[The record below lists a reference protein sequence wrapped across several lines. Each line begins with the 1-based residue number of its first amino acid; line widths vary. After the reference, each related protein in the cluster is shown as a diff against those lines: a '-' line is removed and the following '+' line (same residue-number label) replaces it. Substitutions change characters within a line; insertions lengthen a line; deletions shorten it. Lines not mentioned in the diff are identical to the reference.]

1 VSTAESAAGELR
13 SRRLSALGRRN
24 GANPHHEFGERVIED
39 GDLVVLD
46 FGGIKDGYGSD
57 TTRTVHVGEPTAE
70 ERDVYEAVRRPRQ
83 AGFEAVRRASNA
95 RRSTLPRV
103 R

>member
-1 VSTAESAAGELR
+1 
-13 SRRLSALGRRN
+13 
-24 GANPHHEFGERVIED
+24 VIED

-57 TTRTVHVGEPTAE
+57 TTRTVHVGEPPAE
-70 ERDVYEAVRRPRQ
+70 EQEVYEVVRRAQQ
-83 AGFEAVRRASNA
+83 AGFEAVRRASSA